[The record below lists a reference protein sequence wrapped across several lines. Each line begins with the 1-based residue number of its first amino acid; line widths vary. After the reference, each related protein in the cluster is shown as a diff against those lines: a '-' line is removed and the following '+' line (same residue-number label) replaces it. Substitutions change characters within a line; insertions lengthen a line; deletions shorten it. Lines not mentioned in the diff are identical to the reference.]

1 MQRRKRGE
9 KVTRTLIADEIA
21 RNRENDARDEIWW
34 GNWRG
39 KKMSRWYFY
48 SSFHW
53 KQDQVVNYVSSSD
66 FFIFYKFHLFTLL
79 IAPSSSSLLPPPR
92 PLFLLAP
99 YSSLSLIPPSSLFL
113 LTPCPSFILVQ
124 HCLNH
129 LESVKVDFSS
139 ILTKASRTE
148 GRTDGPTYRR
158 TCPLIEMQTLIKR
171 IILNKRKQ
179 INFTF

>member
-1 MQRRKRGE
+1 MMRQLARQENVKMIFLF
-9 KVTRTLIADEIA
+9 KLSLKTR
-21 RNRENDARDEIWW
+21 
-34 GNWRG
+34 
-39 KKMSRWYFY
+39 
-48 SSFHW
+48 
-53 KQDQVVNYVSSSD
+53 SSSQLRVL
-66 FFIFYKFHLFTLL
+66 KRLFHFLQVSLFHSPHRSFLL
-79 IAPSSSSLLPPPR
+79 IPPSSSSSLIPPR